1 MPSGNL
7 DAWKTTEI
15 ENGTLSKSGGNFDLQ
30 GGTVM
35 ASASLA
41 GAAGLTKSGAGAANF
56 AGSNS
61 YTGGTTGRTVEL
73 NA

>member
-35 ASASLA
+35 ANASLA
-41 GAAGLTKSGAGAANF
+41 GTAGLTKSGAGAANF

-61 YTGGTTGRTVEL
+61 YTGSTTGRTGEP